1 MKQLPLHGVFLDH
14 DTVSFDDDVDLAP
27 LRAVLDGLEVHG
39 TTPPGTLA
47 SRIGA
52 AEVVFTNK
60 CALDAG
66 ALAAAPRLK
75 LICLAAT
82 GFNNIDV
89 AAARARGIAVTN
101 IRGYCTPG
109 VVQHVFMLLLAH
121 AQRLDGYRA
130 LVAARAWERAPQFTL
145 LDLPIHELAGRTL
158 GIVGYGELGRA
169 VAVVAA
175 AFGMRVLV
183 AERKRAERHGAASRA
198 GRVAF
203 ETVLAESDFLTLHCP
218 LDDTTRGLI
227 GAAEFAR
234 MKPTAVLI
242 NCARGA
248 VVDEAAL
255 AAALRAGTIAGAGID
270 VLSVEPP
277 RVIDGRGNPLLEPG
291 IPNLI
296 LTPHVAWAAVES
308 RQRAI
313 AQMAECVAA
322 FRRGERF
329 NRVD

>member
-1 MKQLPLHGVFLDH
+1 MRTPLHGVFLDH
-14 DTVSFDDDVDLAP
+14 DTVSFVGDVDTAP

-39 TTPPGTLA
+39 TTPPAALA
-47 SRIGA
+47 GRIAA
-52 AEVVFTNK
+52 AEVVLTNK
-60 CALDAG
+60 CALDAS
-66 ALAAAPRLK
+66 ALAAAPRLA

-82 GFNNIDV
+82 GHNNIDL

-109 VVQHVFMLLLAH
+109 VVQHVFMLLLALNQNL
-121 AQRLDGYRA
+121 ARYRA

-145 LDLPIHELAGRTL
+145 LDHPIHELSGRTL
-158 GIVGYGELGRA
+158 GIVGHGELGRA
-169 VAVVAA
+169 VAAVAT
-175 AFGMRVLV
+175 AFGLRVLV
-183 AERKRAERHGAASRA
+183 AERRGVTPRA

-203 ETVLAESDFLTLHCP
+203 ETVLAECDALTLHCP

-227 GAAEFAR
+227 GAAELAR
-234 MKPTAVLI
+234 MKPGALLI

-270 VLSVEPP
+270 VLSQEPP
-277 RVIDGRGNPLLEPG
+277 RDGNPLLEPG
-291 IPNLI
+291 VPNLI
-296 LTPHVAWAAVES
+296 VTPHVAWAAVES

-313 AQMAECVAA
+313 AQMAECIAA
-322 FRRGERF
+322 YRRGERF

>member
-1 MKQLPLHGVFLDH
+1 MRTPLHGVFLDH
-14 DTVSFDDDVDLAP
+14 DTLSFDGDVDLAP

-39 TTPPGTLA
+39 TTPPAALTA
-47 SRIGA
+47 RIAA

-60 CALDAG
+60 CALDAA
-66 ALAAAPRLK
+66 ALAAAPALK

-82 GFNNIDV
+82 GFNNVDV
-89 AAARARGIAVTN
+89 AMARGRGIAVCN
-101 IRGYCTPG
+101 IRGYCTPS

-121 AQRLDGYRA
+121 AQHLDRYRA

-145 LDLPIHELAGRTL
+145 LDLPIHELEGRTL
-158 GIVGYGELGRA
+158 GIVGFGELGRA
-169 VAVVAA
+169 VAKVAS
-175 AFGMRVLV
+175 AFGMRVLI
-183 AERKRAERHGAASRA
+183 AERKSAERCGAPPRA
-198 GRVAF
+198 GRTAF
-203 ETVLAESDFLTLHCP
+203 ETVLAASDFVTLHCP
-218 LDDTTRGLI
+218 LDDSTRGLI
-227 GAAEFAR
+227 GSPELAR
-234 MKPTAVLI
+234 MKPSAVLI

-270 VLSVEPP
+270 VLSQEPP
-277 RVIDGRGNPLLEPG
+277 RVVDGRGNPLLEPG

-296 LTPHVAWAAVES
+296 LTPHVAWAAVEA

-313 AQMAECVAA
+313 VQMVECVAA
-322 FRRGERF
+322 YRRGERF

>member
-1 MKQLPLHGVFLDH
+1 MRGVFLDL
-14 DTVSFDDDVDLAP
+14 DTVSFQGDVDLAP
-27 LRAVLDGLEVHG
+27 LRAELARLELHG
-39 TTPPGTLA
+39 TTPADALA
-47 SRIGA
+47 ARIAA
-52 AEVVFTNK
+52 AEVLLTNK
-60 CALDAG
+60 CVLDAP
-66 ALAAAPRLK
+66 AIAAAPQLK
-75 LICLAAT
+75 LIALAAT
-82 GFNNIDV
+82 GHNNVDL
-89 AAARARGIAVTN
+89 AAARARGIAVTTL
-101 IRGYCTPG
+101 RGYCTPG

-145 LDLPIHELAGRTL
+145 LDLPIHELAGRSL

-169 VAVVAA
+169 VAAA
-175 AFGMRVLV
+175 ATAFGLRVLV
-183 AERKRAERHGAASRA
+183 ADRKGAAPRA

-203 ETVLAESDFLTLHCP
+203 ASVLAESDFLTLHCP
-218 LDDTTRGLI
+218 LDDSTRGLI
-227 GAAEFAR
+227 GAAELAR

-270 VLSVEPP
+270 VLSQEPP
-277 RVIDGRGNPLLEPG
+277 RDGNPLLEPG
-291 IPNLI
+291 VPNLI
-296 LTPHVAWAAVES
+296 VTPHVAWAAVES

-313 AQMAECVAA
+313 AQMAACVAA

-329 NRVD
+329 NRID

>member
-1 MKQLPLHGVFLDH
+1 MRARLNGVLLDH
-14 DTVSFDDDVDLAP
+14 DTLSFRDDVDLAP
-27 LRAVLDGLEVHG
+27 LRAELDGLEVHG
-39 TTPPGTLA
+39 STPTAALA
-47 SRIGA
+47 ARVAGKQ
-52 AEVVFTNK
+52 VVLTNK
-60 CALDAG
+60 CALDA
-66 ALAAAPRLK
+66 ALLAAAPELK
-75 LICLAAT
+75 LVSLAAT
-82 GFNNIDV
+82 GYNNVDV

-109 VVQHVFMLLLAH
+109 VVQHVFMLLLAL

-145 LDLPIHELAGRTL
+145 LDLPIHELAGRRIA
-158 GIVGYGELGRA
+158 IVGYGELGQA
-169 VAVVAA
+169 VARVAS
-175 AFGMRVLV
+175 AFGMQVLV
-183 AERKRAERHGAASRA
+183 VERRGAPPRA

-203 ETVLAESDFLTLHCP
+203 EQALTDCDVLTLHCP
-218 LDDTTRGLI
+218 LDASTRGLI
-227 GAAEFAR
+227 GAAELAR
-234 MKPTAVLI
+234 MKPTALLI

-270 VLSVEPP
+270 VLSQEPP
-277 RVIDGRGNPLLEPG
+277 TAGNPLLEAG

-296 LTPHVAWAAVES
+296 VTPHVAWAAVES

-313 AQMAECVAA
+313 AQMAECIAA